1 MRRVYGITLLAI
13 IATLVA
19 DAITPIGFEIWFLY
33 LLPVTM
39 ALTRERPWLP
49 IWIAALSTA
58 GIVAGYFL
66 SRAAN
71 SALFTW
77 TELGNRAVAVA
88 ALWLVAFQL
97 TLEIRAMN
105 AELEQRVLESL
116 GVLAG
121 GIAHDFNNILAGIST
136 ATRRAS
142 HLTWQMLAYSDGA
155 TARPIDR
162 TEMPIDLH
170 QEGGGTALRWVSVLG
185 TAVVLTGCSTLFD
198 LSGGYA
204 KSLRTTETDTFAFH
218 ANAGMGPEGGG
229 LGASLRARVGDV
241 SGGST
246 GLHVYQ
252 LAPHGV
258 VTLFGRAGLTL
269 LQYERLAIGGQH
281 RGAFGMFSPIADVG
295 LILGGPCGVALT
307 LSYEYTVRFSS
318 VPNDNYVMMLMG
330 FGCGG
335 TSK

>member
-1 MRRVYGITLLAI
+1 
-13 IATLVA
+13 
-19 DAITPIGFEIWFLY
+19 
-33 LLPVTM
+33 
-39 ALTRERPWLP
+39 
-49 IWIAALSTA
+49 
-58 GIVAGYFL
+58 
-66 SRAAN
+66 
-71 SALFTW
+71 
-77 TELGNRAVAVA
+77 
-88 ALWLVAFQL
+88 
-97 TLEIRAMN
+97 
-105 AELEQRVLESL
+105 
-116 GVLAG
+116 
-121 GIAHDFNNILAGIST
+121 
-136 ATRRAS
+136 
-142 HLTWQMLAYSDGA
+142 MLAYSDGA
-155 TARPIDR
+155 TSRPIDR

-170 QEGGGTALRWVSVLG
+170 QEGGGTALRWVSFLG